1 MDVKIKA
8 KHIPHINLISLA
20 KAVLRKIVGLL
31 FILISLRFIQLGF
44 SGDELGFCALILLPF
59 GLFIL
64 LHKENIYE

>member
-1 MDVKIKA
+1 MDVKIKVTPVHKIDIFA
-8 KHIPHINLISLA
+8 IA

-31 FILISLRFIQLGF
+31 FILISIRFIQLGF